1 MKPTYLFRETNAP
14 FSKKPRP
21 LFKSSLLLSSKSFRA
36 FSKKLYCFLQKP
48 LVLFQETFSAF
59 SRNLYCF
66 FKRPLYLPFFSLI
79 LALFLPLNRAE
90 AQEKKLSE
98 CIEYAKQ
105 HSPMLINLQNRIDA
119 IEIEL
124 KDSKMAFTPNLGGS
138 VGESLSFGRSQ
149 DKSGVFKDV
158 SSGNTS
164 FSIGAGLSLFE
175 GGAQWY
181 HYKKSKLAHEQTPF
195 IIREAEDRVA
205 LKIVEGYINLLLAKE
220 IVQVAEERLALTMKN
235 LNETEAR
242 VKAGKLPESKLMELQ
257 TQAGSDKLS
266 VAETKADAERA
277 KANLL
282 FDMGAGKDPN
292 IDIATTSAEEILG
305 RLLLSDAETKNFN
318 WVSPTIA
325 LAQGEV
331 DKAEYDIKRAKAALW
346 PSLSMNAGYSNGYYF
361 SLDKNLK
368 GVNIPFA
375 DQMKSNGR
383 TYIGLSLNIP
393 IFSKGQIRSGIK
405 RATLQ
410 KRQMENDLKIKQA
423 EEEQNI
429 SLAKIDLN
437 KSIEQHKQA
446 KSNEEYAKE
455 SLRLAG
461 LEFDAG
467 RISSYEWEIVKNKYA
482 EAKATHI
489 RAIYNR
495 LMRTITLKYF
505 NTGVIDLSLAE

>member
-1 MKPTYLFRETNAP
+1 MK
-14 FSKKPRP
+14 
-21 LFKSSLLLSSKSFRA
+21 
-36 FSKKLYCFLQKP
+36 
-48 LVLFQETFSAF
+48 
-59 SRNLYCF
+59 
-66 FKRPLYLPFFSLI
+66 PLYLSKESNITFKRNLHSFLGRPAYPLFFSFI
-79 LALFLPLNRAE
+79 LALLPINRAE

-105 HSPMLINLQNRIDA
+105 HSPMLLNLQNRIDA
-119 IEIEL
+119 IDIEL
-124 KDSKMAFTPNLGGS
+124 KDSKMAFTPSVSAS

-149 DKSGVFKDV
+149 DKSGVFRDV

-164 FSIGAGLSLFE
+164 FSIGAGISLFE
-175 GGAQWY
+175 GGNKWY
-181 HYKKSKLAHEQTPF
+181 HYKKSKLTQEQTPF

-205 LKIVEGYINLLLAKE
+205 LRVVEGYINLLLAKE

-235 LNETEAR
+235 LNEVEAR
-242 VKAGKLPESKLMELQ
+242 VRSGKLPESKLLELQ
-257 TQAGSDKLS
+257 TQVGSDKLS
-266 VAETKADAERA
+266 VAETKADMEKA
-277 KANLL
+277 KASLL
-282 FDMGAGKDPN
+282 FDMGAGKETN
-292 IDIATTSAEEILG
+292 MEIASTSANNVLD
-305 RLLLSDAETKNFN
+305 RLLLTDAVTKNFD

-346 PSLSMNAGYSNGYYF
+346 PSLSMNAGYNNGYYF

-368 GVNIPFA
+368 GMNIPFA

-393 IFSKGQIRSGIK
+393 LFAKGQIRSGIK

-410 KRQMENDLKIKQA
+410 KRQMENELKIKRE

-437 KSIEQHKQA
+437 KSIEQHNQA

-495 LMRTITLKYF
+495 LMRTIALKYF
-505 NTGVIDLSLAE
+505 NTGVIDVSLAE